1 MPLLRVSAILLAL
14 FFACLCCFPMPKP
27 PPHAVAHR
35 EANTTYYSGTVYLT
49 SHDDTVKLKELGFRK
64 FEYAGRS
71 FGSLKY
77 KAEWTRAT
85 ASLPAPDCVN
95 GITYD
100 STLPDNAL
108 IFDYFDDSPPGLTG
122 SYPAFY
128 KNSQPSYDSGPLFS
142 PMVFSCVSRRG

>member
-1 MPLLRVSAILLAL
+1 MSVRRVSAILLAL
-14 FFACLCCFPMPKP
+14 FSLCALGVSMPPP

-35 EANTTYYSGTVYLT
+35 DGNGVYYSGTVYLT
-49 SHDDTVKLKELGFRK
+49 SSDDTAKLKELGFRN

-85 ASLPAPDCVN
+85 ASLPVPDCIT
-95 GITYD
+95 GMTYD

-108 IFDYFDDSPPGLTG
+108 IFDYFDDSPAGLTG

-128 KNSQPSYDSGPLFS
+128 KNSQPSYDVGPLFS
-142 PMVFSCVSRRG
+142 PMVSMCRTRSG

>member
-1 MPLLRVSAILLAL
+1 
-14 FFACLCCFPMPKP
+14 MPKP

-35 EANTTYYSGTVYLT
+35 DGGSVYYSGMVYLT
-49 SHDDTVKLKELGFRK
+49 SQDDTVTLEQLGFRK
-64 FEYAGRS
+64 FKFAGRS
-71 FGSLKY
+71 FGSLKF

-95 GITYD
+95 GMTYD

-108 IFDYFDDSPPGLTG
+108 IFDYFDDSPAGLTG

-128 KNSQPSYDSGPLFS
+128 KNSQPSYGVGPMFSISGS
-142 PMVFSCVSRRG
+142 SCRPRGG